1 MEICIWL
8 CLILPMFCSVIMD
21 ILLLIY
27 CMGNRL
33 TRTELGVVVV
43 KEIRKKNLCCLVIL
57 KKYTYFF
64 GRKPATCQLAKNFKL
79 YCRKYLEVFFFF

>member
-1 MEICIWL
+1 MEIRIWL

-43 KEIRKKNLCCLVIL
+43 KEIRKKKSLLL
-57 KKYTYFF
+57 SYFKKIHLFF
-64 GRKPATCQLAKNFKL
+64 WQEACHLPTGKEFQIVL
-79 YCRKYLEVFFFF
+79 